1 MGFSITWFGFENK
14 TKAEALAK
22 FGQRDSGIADDG
34 NEALFSAA
42 QLPTGWTIVFVN
54 DFAVGGE
61 AALLEELSQSGR
73 IVACQ
78 IEEHAMISAARGYQ
92 DEREKWEVVH
102 DSHRGVYDVSTQ
114 GQPPKRSRTFTGGS
128 PPSRPP
134 NRKRVGGPI
143 IFSTFPSN
151 SRPRKRAIATTVRSS
166 PGARLGL
173 PPASASADR
182 RVIAT
187 GVFPSS
193 RLNRGLRGWGVR
205 QDHIPRGRTIPMG
218 AVPVLA
224 RGLGYTAPTYSRR
237 RPGSP
242 SNGLLGSA
250 L

>member
-92 DEREKWEVVH
+92 DGREKWEVVH

-114 GQPPKRSRTFTGGS
+114 GQPPEALADIHRRLAAKQAAEPETGWRADYLFDVPVELAAEETGYRHDRSQFSWGAPRFTAGE
-128 PPSRPP
+128 
-134 NRKRVGGPI
+134 RKR
-143 IFSTFPSN
+143 
-151 SRPRKRAIATTVRSS
+151 
-166 PGARLGL
+166 
-173 PPASASADR
+173 
-182 RVIAT
+182 
-187 GVFPSS
+187 
-193 RLNRGLRGWGVR
+193 
-205 QDHIPRGRTIPMG
+205 
-218 AVPVLA
+218 
-224 RGLGYTAPTYSRR
+224 
-237 RPGSP
+237 
-242 SNGLLGSA
+242 
-250 L
+250 